1 MTIVSTLKT
10 QRNSF
15 GLRFFLFFTVFI
27 VIISISFTA
36 LFFQQQRKALK
47 ENIAGEGMLLTKLLA
62 HNVRLGVFAEDEE
75 LLKDAVEGI
84 LQHEGVLFVS
94 VFTAEGKP
102 LREQTNLDFKNNRQ
116 FRFPAW
122 QNRLATIRKSTAP
135 RVFEGQNIFEFWAPV
150 FSSISYPSAESL
162 YFIQN
167 QAENQKIIGYVRI
180 IVDKEP
186 LNKKLDSLLLLS
198 VGMAVTFLILSTF
211 ISYFIVRRI
220 TRPLNRLTEGIQS
233 LESGK
238 SFEPVLVETHD
249 EIGRLAQAFNH
260 MAETIRK
267 REAEKEHLAEEL
279 RHAQKMEA
287 IGTLA
292 GGVAHDFNNI
302 LTAIVGFGTLLQRS
316 LKQDNPYQVYVDQI
330 LNAAERATN
339 LVKRLLAFG
348 RKQVINPRPTDLN
361 EIIKSI
367 EKLLARLISE
377 DIDFEINLFGAPL
390 VCHVDSGQID
400 QILMNLVTNARDA
413 MPDGGTLR
421 ITTDCVALDEQF
433 FGQLER
439 GKRGNYA
446 IITVTDTGM
455 GMDEETKDR
464 VFDPFFTT
472 KEVGKGTGLGLS
484 MVYGIVKQ
492 HEGFVTVNSEHGK
505 GTIFT
510 IYLPLVADE
519 VDREQQDIKIVGKGN
534 RETILLAEDDK
545 AVRKLTRHVLERNG
559 YTVIE
564 STDGA
569 DAVSLF
575 RQNSEVIDLVLL
587 DVVMP
592 KKNGQLAYAEMK
604 QHRPNIRA
612 LFISGYTQ
620 DIITKKGVLREGIK
634 FISKPIKPDELLAKV
649 HETLRMP

>member
-94 VFTAEGKP
+94 VFTTEGKP
-102 LREQTNLDFKNNRQ
+102 LREQTNLDFKNDRQ
-116 FRFPAW
+116 YHFPTW
-122 QNRLATIRKSTAP
+122 QSRLPEIKKSTAP
-135 RVFEGQNIFEFWAPV
+135 RVFEGRNIFEFWAPV

-162 YFIQN
+162 FFIRN
-167 QAENQKIIGYVRI
+167 QPETQKIIGYVRI

-186 LNKKLDSLLLLS
+186 LNKKLDSLLMIS
-198 VGMAVTFLILSTF
+198 VGMALAFLLLSTF

-233 LESGK
+233 LESGN
-238 SFEPVLVETHD
+238 SFEPVTVETHD

-260 MAETIRK
+260 MAETIKK

-330 LNAAERATN
+330 LNAADRATN

-377 DIDFEINLFGAPL
+377 DIDFEINLHDAPL
-390 VCHVDSGQID
+390 ICHVDSGQID

-413 MPDGGTLR
+413 MPDGGTLSIRTGR
-421 ITTDCVALDEQF
+421 IVLDESY
-433 FGQLER
+433 FGQVER
-439 GKRGNYA
+439 SKPGNYA
-446 IITVTDTGM
+446 TITVADTGM
-455 GMDEETKDR
+455 GMDEETKER

-484 MVYGIVKQ
+484 MVYGIIKQ
-492 HEGFVTVNSEHGK
+492 HDGFVTVDSKHGT

-510 IYLPLVADE
+510 ICLPLVAGETSND
-519 VDREQQDIKIVGKGN
+519 QQDIKVVGRGN

-545 AVRKLTRHVLERNG
+545 AVRKLTKHVLERNG

-564 STDGA
+564 SVDGA

-575 RQNSEVIDLVLL
+575 QQNSSVIDLVLL

-592 KKNGQLAYAEMK
+592 KKNGQLACEEMK
-604 QHRPNIRA
+604 KLRPAVKA

-620 DIITKKGVLREGIK
+620 DIISKKGVLKEGIK

-649 HETLRMP
+649 QETLREK